1 MGMERDLLTLSQMQ
15 RPKDLQML
23 RPMPRPNHGG
33 MGTTDMDGLTTL
45 ATTIMERDLL
55 TLKDLLML
63 RLMPRPSH
71 GGTGTTDMDGLTTL
85 ATTIMERDLPM
96 LLPLLMPRLNLGTMA
111 HMDGPIMVATTGTER
126 DLLTQSPLQWL
137 MPRLSHGIMAA
148 MDTLGHTMVAT
159 GMERGLLTPSPL
171 LMLRLRHG
179 ILAAM
184 DMGGR
189 TTLATTIMERGRL
202 TLNQLLLPM
211 PRQSHGGMDTTDTHG
226 HTMVMP
232 TMERDLLTLNQ

>member
-23 RPMPRPNHGG
+23 RLMPRPNHGG

-111 HMDGPIMVATTGTER
+111 YGWPYYGGYHYYGKRSADSEPAPVADAKAEPWWYGHYGYTWPHYGYAYYGKRSADSEPT
-126 DLLTQSPLQWL
+126 P
-137 MPRLSHGIMAA
+137 AA
-148 MDTLGHTMVAT
+148 DAKA
-159 GMERGLLTPSPL
+159 EPWYY
-171 LMLRLRHG
+171 
-179 ILAAM
+179 
-184 DMGGR
+184 GGY
-189 TTLATTIMERGRL
+189 GYGW
-202 TLNQLLLPM
+202 P
-211 PRQSHGGMDTTDTHG
+211 HYGYYWG
-226 HTMVMP
+226 
-232 TMERDLLTLNQ
+232 